1 MSKLNIQIFV
11 DVIAMMTGSPV
22 EKTVFIYDDSPSGSV
37 GKGTHKAISAVYP
50 GQLIQWNLYPVDV
63 QTPVWLGGITF
74 GPQETGVAVAPQA
87 GSTATT
93 DSADGTQAGQG
104 LVGGK
109 TPWLCTW
116 TGYAPLCMLP
126 NYGHPYTLHL
136 QFGTTGKMISVAG
149 PQLAFP
155 TMYAPA
161 PVGTNSVL

>member
-1 MSKLNIQIFV
+1 VSKLNIQIFV

-63 QTPVWLGGITF
+63 QTPAWIGGITF
-74 GPQETGVAVAPQA
+74 GPE
-87 GSTATT
+87 
-93 DSADGTQAGQG
+93 AGQDC
-104 LVGGK
+104 GGSE
-109 TPWLCTW
+109 TPWLRTW
-116 TGYAPLCMLP
+116 SGYAPLYMLP
-126 NYGHPYTLHL
+126 NYHHPYTIHL
-136 QFGTTGKMISVAG
+136 QFGATGKKISVKG

-161 PVGTNSVL
+161 PVGTDSVL

>member
-74 GPQETGVAVAPQA
+74 GPQGAEADSTAIT
-87 GSTATT
+87 GST
-93 DSADGTQAGQG
+93 DGTQAGQG
-104 LVGGK
+104 LVGSE

-136 QFGTTGKMISVAG
+136 QFGTTGKMISVPG

-161 PVGTNSVL
+161 PVGTDSVL